1 MSEANTVICVERSY
15 ILLNVQDCYAP
26 RLQRNSDIVV
36 DKTEC
41 EIDLPF
47 SVGGRGE
54 EGYVP

>member
-1 MSEANTVICVERSY
+1 MSEANTVICVERS
-15 ILLNVQDCYAP
+15 LNVQDCYAP

-47 SVGGRGE
+47 SDGGRGE
-54 EGYVP
+54 EGYAA